1 VPSTTVRRP
10 IFHINV
16 RRSVRVELTMNLSR
30 LIFRSWYYFR
40 IGYGTY
46 VAFPLG
52 FASTMI
58 VIYELAFK
66 DVAVI
71 HDYFPRLYIFGI
83 VALLVIG
90 PISIYAGLYHIKRTG
105 AYSAEASVLTE
116 SNPYVYRAI
125 PGKEREVFLPLMML
139 TAKGLAKMMEQQH
152 SMTLEEQ
159 REFQTVLDK
168 ANSLLEG
175 ASIGLPKDKAKA

>member
-1 VPSTTVRRP
+1 MKFSK
-10 IFHINV
+10 
-16 RRSVRVELTMNLSR
+16 

-58 VIYELAFK
+58 VIYALAIVPVPFL
-66 DVAVI
+66 
-71 HDYFPRLYIFGI
+71 HDIFSHLYIFGI
-83 VALLVIG
+83 VGLLIIG

-116 SNPYVYRAI
+116 SNPYVYKAI
-125 PGKEREVFLPLMML
+125 PGKEREVFLPLMVL
-139 TAKGLAKMMEQQH
+139 TAKGLAKVMERQN
-152 SMTLEEQ
+152 TLTSEEQ
-159 REFQTVLDK
+159 REFQIVLGK
-168 ANSLLEG
+168 ANTLLEG
-175 ASIGLPKDKAKA
+175 TINGRKTSRSLPG

>member
-1 VPSTTVRRP
+1 
-10 IFHINV
+10 
-16 RRSVRVELTMNLSR
+16 MNLSR

-58 VIYELAFK
+58 VIYQLAL
-66 DVAVI
+66 VNVPYL
-71 HDYFPRLYIFGI
+71 HQYFPHLYLFGI
-83 VALLVIG
+83 VALVILG

-105 AYSAEASVLTE
+105 AYSAEASLLTE
-116 SNPYVYRAI
+116 SNPYVYRAV

-139 TAKGLAKMMEQQH
+139 TAKGLAKMMEHQH
-152 SMTLEEQ
+152 SMTSEDQ
-159 REFQTVLDK
+159 KEFQTVLDK
-168 ANSLLEG
+168 ANALLEG
-175 ASIGLPKDKAKA
+175 ASIGSPKHKSKD

>member
-1 VPSTTVRRP
+1 MPSTTVRRP

>member
-1 VPSTTVRRP
+1 
-10 IFHINV
+10 
-16 RRSVRVELTMNLSR
+16 MNLSR
-30 LIFRSWYYFR
+30 MIFRSWYYFR

-83 VALLVIG
+83 VALLILG

-116 SNPYVYRAI
+116 SNPYVYKAV

-139 TAKGLAKMMEQQH
+139 TARGLAKMMEQQH

-159 REFQTVLDK
+159 KEFQTVLDK
-168 ANSLLEG
+168 ANALLEG
-175 ASIGLPKDKAKA
+175 ASVGSPKDRPRD

>member
-1 VPSTTVRRP
+1 
-10 IFHINV
+10 
-16 RRSVRVELTMNLSR
+16 
-30 LIFRSWYYFR
+30 
-40 IGYGTY
+40 
-46 VAFPLG
+46 
-52 FASTMI
+52 MI

-83 VALLVIG
+83 VALLILG

-116 SNPYVYRAI
+116 SNPYVYKAV

-139 TAKGLAKMMEQQH
+139 TARGLAKILEQQH

-159 REFQTVLDK
+159 EEFQTVLDK
-168 ANSLLEG
+168 ANALLEG
-175 ASIGLPKDKAKA
+175 ASVGSPKAKPKE

>member
-1 VPSTTVRRP
+1 
-10 IFHINV
+10 
-16 RRSVRVELTMNLSR
+16 MNLSR

-66 DVAVI
+66 DVPVI
-71 HDYFPRLYIFGI
+71 QRYFPRLYIFGI
-83 VALLVIG
+83 VALLILG

-116 SNPYVYRAI
+116 SNPYVYKAV

-139 TAKGLAKMMEQQH
+139 TARGLAKIMEQQN

-168 ANSLLEG
+168 ANALIEG
-175 ASIGLPKDKAKA
+175 ASVGSPKDKPKD

>member
-1 VPSTTVRRP
+1 ML
-10 IFHINV
+10 
-16 RRSVRVELTMNLSR
+16 VERAMKFSK

-58 VIYELAFK
+58 IIYALAVV
-66 DVAVI
+66 DVPFI
-71 HDYFPRLYIFGI
+71 HDFFPRLYLFGI
-83 VALLVIG
+83 VGILIVV

-116 SNPYVYRAI
+116 SNPYVYKAI
-125 PGKEREVFLPLMML
+125 PGKEREVFLPLMVL
-139 TAKGLAKMMEQQH
+139 TAKGLAKVMEQQNTL
-152 SMTLEEQ
+152 TLEEQ
-159 REFQTVLDK
+159 REFQIVLGK
-168 ANSLLEG
+168 ANTLLEG
-175 ASIGLPKDKAKA
+175 ASVGLPKDKSKS

>member
-1 VPSTTVRRP
+1 
-10 IFHINV
+10 
-16 RRSVRVELTMNLSR
+16 MNIKR

-58 VIYELAFK
+58 VIYELALK
-66 DVAVI
+66 DI
-71 HDYFPRLYIFGI
+71 PSINYYFPHLYIFGI
-83 VALLVIG
+83 VALLVIA
-90 PISIYAGLYHIKRTG
+90 PVSIYAGLYHLKRTG

-116 SNPYVYRAI
+116 SNPYVYKAI

-139 TAKGLAKMMEQQH
+139 TAKGLAKVMEQQH
-152 SMTLEEQ
+152 SMTAEEAKAFQEVLEKAEAL
-159 REFQTVLDK
+159 LD
-168 ANSLLEG
+168 G
-175 ASIGLPKDKAKA
+175 ASVGLPKDRPNP

>member
-1 VPSTTVRRP
+1 MPSTTVRRP

-139 TAKGLAKMMEQQH
+139 TVKGLAKMMEQQH

>member
-1 VPSTTVRRP
+1 
-10 IFHINV
+10 
-16 RRSVRVELTMNLSR
+16 MNLSR

-58 VIYELAFK
+58 IIYALA
-66 DVAVI
+66 VVGVPVI
-71 HDYFPRLYIFGI
+71 HNIFPHLYEFGI
-83 VALLVIG
+83 VGILIIV

-139 TAKGLAKMMEQQH
+139 TAKALAKMMEQQH

-159 REFQTVLDK
+159 REFRTVLDK
-168 ANSLLEG
+168 AKSLLEG
-175 ASIGLPKDKAKA
+175 ASIGLPKDKLKD

>member
-1 VPSTTVRRP
+1 MKFSK
-10 IFHINV
+10 
-16 RRSVRVELTMNLSR
+16 

-58 VIYELAFK
+58 VIYALAIVPVPFL
-66 DVAVI
+66 
-71 HDYFPRLYIFGI
+71 HDIFSHLYIFGI
-83 VALLVIG
+83 VGLLIIG

-116 SNPYVYRAI
+116 SNPYVYKAI
-125 PGKEREVFLPLMML
+125 PGKEREVFLPLMVL
-139 TAKGLAKMMEQQH
+139 TAKGLAKVMEQQN
-152 SMTLEEQ
+152 TLTSEEQ
-159 REFQTVLDK
+159 REFQIVLGK
-168 ANSLLEG
+168 ANTLLEG
-175 ASIGLPKDKAKA
+175 ASVGLPKDKSRK

>member
-1 VPSTTVRRP
+1 
-10 IFHINV
+10 
-16 RRSVRVELTMNLSR
+16 MNLTR

-58 VIYELAFK
+58 VIYALAI
-66 DVAVI
+66 VGVPVI
-71 HDYFPRLYIFGI
+71 HDIFPHLYVFGI
-83 VALLVIG
+83 VGILIIV

-125 PGKEREVFLPLMML
+125 PGKEREVILPLMIL
-139 TAKGLAKMMEQQH
+139 TARGLAKVMEQQH
-152 SMTLEEQ
+152 SLSLEEQ
-159 REFQTVLDK
+159 KEFESVLAK

-175 ASIGLPKDKAKA
+175 SSVGLPKDKSKS

>member
-1 VPSTTVRRP
+1 MKFSK
-10 IFHINV
+10 
-16 RRSVRVELTMNLSR
+16 

-58 VIYELAFK
+58 VIYALAIVPVPFL
-66 DVAVI
+66 
-71 HDYFPRLYIFGI
+71 HDIFSHLYIFGI
-83 VALLVIG
+83 VGFLIIG

-116 SNPYVYRAI
+116 SNPYVYKAI
-125 PGKEREVFLPLMML
+125 PGKEREVFLPLMVL
-139 TAKGLAKMMEQQH
+139 TAKGLAKVMERQN
-152 SMTLEEQ
+152 TLTSEEQ
-159 REFQTVLDK
+159 REFQIVLGK
-168 ANSLLEG
+168 ANTLLEG
-175 ASIGLPKDKAKA
+175 ASVGLPKDKSKS

>member
-1 VPSTTVRRP
+1 MKFSK
-10 IFHINV
+10 
-16 RRSVRVELTMNLSR
+16 

-58 VIYELAFK
+58 VIYELALK
-66 DVAVI
+66 DVPQI
-71 HDYFPRLYIFGI
+71 HDYFPHLYVFGI
-83 VALLVIG
+83 VALVFLG

-116 SNPYVYRAI
+116 SNPYVYKAI

-139 TAKGLAKMMEQQH
+139 TARGLAKVMEQQRT
-152 SMTLEEQ
+152 MTAEEQ
-159 REFQTVLDK
+159 KEFQTVLDK
-168 ANSLLEG
+168 ANTLLEG
-175 ASIGLPKDKAKA
+175 ASVGLPQDKPKK

>member
-1 VPSTTVRRP
+1 MPSTTVRRP

-83 VALLVIG
+83 VALMVIG

-175 ASIGLPKDKAKA
+175 ASIGLPKDRAKP

>member
-1 VPSTTVRRP
+1 
-10 IFHINV
+10 
-16 RRSVRVELTMNLSR
+16 MNLSR

>member
-1 VPSTTVRRP
+1 MKFSK
-10 IFHINV
+10 
-16 RRSVRVELTMNLSR
+16 

-58 VIYELAFK
+58 VIYALAIVPVPF
-66 DVAVI
+66 I
-71 HDYFPRLYIFGI
+71 HDIFQHLYVFGI
-83 VALLVIG
+83 VSILVVG

-116 SNPYVYRAI
+116 SNPYVYKAI
-125 PGKEREVFLPLMML
+125 PGKEREVFLPLMVL
-139 TAKGLAKMMEQQH
+139 TAKGLAKVMEQQH
-152 SMTLEEQ
+152 TLTMDEQ
-159 REFQTVLDK
+159 KEFQTVLDK
-168 ANSLLEG
+168 ANTLLEG
-175 ASIGLPKDKAKA
+175 ASVGLPRDKPKK

>member
-1 VPSTTVRRP
+1 
-10 IFHINV
+10 
-16 RRSVRVELTMNLSR
+16 MKLSK

-58 VIYELAFK
+58 VIYELALK
-66 DVAVI
+66 DVPSI
-71 HDYFPRLYIFGI
+71 DQYFPHLYIFGI
-83 VALLVIG
+83 VALLVLI

-116 SNPYVYRAI
+116 SNPYMYKAI
-125 PGKEREVFLPLMML
+125 PGKEREVFLPLLML
-139 TAKGLAKMMEQQH
+139 TAKGLAKVLKQQH
-152 SMTLEEQ
+152 SMSPEEQ
-159 REFQTVLDK
+159 KEFESVLEK
-168 ANSLLEG
+168 ANTLLEG
-175 ASIGLPKDKAKA
+175 ASVGLPRDKPKD

>member
-1 VPSTTVRRP
+1 
-10 IFHINV
+10 
-16 RRSVRVELTMNLSR
+16 MNLSR

-66 DVAVI
+66 DIAVI

-139 TAKGLAKMMEQQH
+139 TLKGLVKMMEQQH

-159 REFQTVLDK
+159 REFQTVLEK
-168 ANSLLEG
+168 ANTLLKG
-175 ASIGLPKDKAKA
+175 ASVGLPKDKSKR

>member
-1 VPSTTVRRP
+1 MKFSK
-10 IFHINV
+10 
-16 RRSVRVELTMNLSR
+16 

-58 VIYELAFK
+58 VIYALAVV
-66 DVAVI
+66 DVPAI
-71 HDYFPRLYIFGI
+71 HDIFPHLYIFGI
-83 VALLVIG
+83 VGLLIIG

-116 SNPYVYRAI
+116 SNPYVYKAI
-125 PGKEREVFLPLMML
+125 PGKEREVFLPLMVL
-139 TAKGLAKMMEQQH
+139 TAKGLAKVMEQQN
-152 SMTLEEQ
+152 TLTSEEQ
-159 REFQTVLDK
+159 REFQIVLGK
-168 ANSLLEG
+168 ANTLLEG
-175 ASIGLPKDKAKA
+175 ASVGLPKDKSKN

>member
-1 VPSTTVRRP
+1 MKFSK
-10 IFHINV
+10 
-16 RRSVRVELTMNLSR
+16 

-58 VIYELAFK
+58 VIYELALK
-66 DVAVI
+66 DVPQI
-71 HDYFPRLYIFGI
+71 HDYFPHLYIFGVI
-83 VALLVIG
+83 ALLIIG
-90 PISIYAGLYHIKRTG
+90 PVSIYAGLYHLKRTG

-116 SNPYVYRAI
+116 SNPYVYKAI

-139 TAKGLAKMMEQQH
+139 TAKGLAKVMEQQH
-152 SMTLEEQ
+152 TLTLEEQ
-159 REFQTVLDK
+159 KEFQTVLGK
-168 ANSLLEG
+168 ANTLLEG
-175 ASIGLPKDKAKA
+175 SSVGLPKDKPKN